1 MSIPKTNIPDNFDF
15 LSEKLQILKSDY
27 QNYKSFSDQRF
38 SDIDLFAKG
47 CVARLDALDN
57 YAHEVDSFAKN
68 VIGRLDSIDSYI
80 NFVNTKFNN
89 FSKSVNQHIADLE
102 SQNRVQRIIQR
113 VIRKLRGIIRRGK

>member
-15 LSEKLQILKSDY
+15 LSEKLQIFKSDY
-27 QNYKSFSDQRF
+27 QNYKSFSDQKF

-57 YAHEVDSFAKN
+57 YAHEVDTFAQN
-68 VIGRLDSIDSYI
+68 VNARFNLIDEYA
-80 NFVNTKFNN
+80 
-89 FSKSVNQHIADLE
+89 KSVNQHIADLE

-113 VIRKLRGIIRRGK
+113 VIRKLRRIIRRGK